1 MTTLLKSIMPGT
13 MSIRS
18 NDIAHGEFMSKKHE
32 ADVFGGDGENTS
44 PHLAWEG
51 APEGT
56 KAYAVFCYDPDAPTG
71 SGFWHWQLINIPAGV
86 TELATGAGSSDSA
99 NIPAGS
105 FQKIN
110 DYGTVGFGGA
120 CPPEGHIAH
129 RYQFTVFALSDVL
142 EIPEGASSAV
152 AGFMVNAHALASV
165 TLEALYKR

>member
-1 MTTLLKSIMPGT
+1 MTALLKTVMPGSMT
-13 MSIRS
+13 ITST
-18 NDIAHGEFMSKKHE
+18 DIDHGAFMSKKHE
-32 ADVFGGDGENTS
+32 ADLFGGDGDNIS
-44 PHLAWEG
+44 PHLAWSG

-71 SGFWHWQLINIPAGV
+71 SGFWHWQLINIPADV
-86 TELATGAGSSDSA
+86 TELATDAGSSDST

-105 FQKIN
+105 FQKTN

-129 RYQFTVFALSDVL
+129 RYQFTVYALSDKL
-142 EIPEGASSAV
+142 DIPEEASSAV